1 MSGIGSTL
9 SIAKTAIAAQQ
20 AGLTVTGNNIANVNN
35 PNYSMQNADHLNR
48 TPSLYGGYLFGTG
61 VNTSQI
67 QQSVDKFL
75 EVRLTDEE
83 STQAAFEEAEAYMN
97 ILGGYFDENS
107 NASITSIMV
116 EFWNSWH
123 DLADNPLGSSER
135 VSVYE
140 KGDNLAGRL
149 NKANTDLTNMKND
162 INQEIKGALGQIN
175 SYSSQIAAL
184 NVQITGLEA
193 NRSANDLRDQRNALL
208 GSLGQLIDI
217 DTFEQDSGAII
228 VNAAN
233 GSTLVNGA
241 DHYTLTKDEDRIM
254 WQGSYGADVDI
265 TDRISG
271 GKLGGWLEIRDE
283 ILPKFTDQ
291 VDVLA
296 RETIW
301 AMNYQHSQG
310 TGLEYQTGSITG
322 DYEADQS
329 GLLSSY
335 SFGDKIDYSKAF
347 ILWLQDKTSVDTQYS
362 KTQIDMGI
370 SEAKISDWQGVA
382 AGQDESRYK
391 LTVVDGATLG
401 NKEVAQTDGLA
412 LATTQSGV
420 DMTTAL
426 GNALA
431 DQTITVGHGP
441 SGTEVIDIKDVGG
454 DAQRSAA
461 SIAAALSAIDG
472 VDAYASEL
480 SATFD
485 TAGITTAQEGDVVQ
499 FSLYVE
505 GVVHEQKFTVDSQ
518 GGTISLDEQF
528 ENALRDAANSINT
541 IKSDEDLFT
550 NDFTITSSSGRTL
563 GVQDFEILDN
573 AGVKLDNFLNFNAG
587 DTVTF
592 TVDTSAPLPAVTT
605 STDISIVLPLGTDTS
620 DQVAVS
626 KIFSDGLAAKLAGEP
641 VSVVYDPSDN
651 SIMLRTTDGTNITL
665 KNAGN
670 DSGDDATIR
679 LADRKS
685 VV

>member
-301 AMNYQHSQG
+301 AMNYQQ
-310 TGLEYQTGSITG
+310 
-322 DYEADQS
+322 
-329 GLLSSY
+329 
-335 SFGDKIDYSKAF
+335 
-347 ILWLQDKTSVDTQYS
+347 
-362 KTQIDMGI
+362 
-370 SEAKISDWQGVA
+370 
-382 AGQDESRYK
+382 
-391 LTVVDGATLG
+391 
-401 NKEVAQTDGLA
+401 
-412 LATTQSGV
+412 
-420 DMTTAL
+420 
-426 GNALA
+426 
-431 DQTITVGHGP
+431 
-441 SGTEVIDIKDVGG
+441 
-454 DAQRSAA
+454 
-461 SIAAALSAIDG
+461 
-472 VDAYASEL
+472 
-480 SATFD
+480 
-485 TAGITTAQEGDVVQ
+485 
-499 FSLYVE
+499 
-505 GVVHEQKFTVDSQ
+505 
-518 GGTISLDEQF
+518 
-528 ENALRDAANSINT
+528 
-541 IKSDEDLFT
+541 
-550 NDFTITSSSGRTL
+550 
-563 GVQDFEILDN
+563 
-573 AGVKLDNFLNFNAG
+573 
-587 DTVTF
+587 
-592 TVDTSAPLPAVTT
+592 
-605 STDISIVLPLGTDTS
+605 
-620 DQVAVS
+620 
-626 KIFSDGLAAKLAGEP
+626 
-641 VSVVYDPSDN
+641 
-651 SIMLRTTDGTNITL
+651 
-665 KNAGN
+665 
-670 DSGDDATIR
+670 
-679 LADRKS
+679 DRKS